1 MASSQEPRPYK
12 VIVVVDPDFGERL
25 ADLPPGVPVWVMDT
39 ETNRSVTHRLRKER
53 PAKTH
58 LDGITTFRGGS
69 ASGPD
74 EVLIN
79 EFSTIDLH
87 HGPYSADPPYSEL
100 EIYGVSATPVVR
112 SALEH
117 IGFEVTASTDTGFQ
131 AVRRTPISPAE

>member
-1 MASSQEPRPYK
+1 MTSFQKPRPYK
-12 VIVVVDPDFGERL
+12 VIVVLDPDFGERL
-25 ADLPPGVPVWVMDT
+25 ADLPPGVPVWIVDT
-39 ETNRSVTHRLRKER
+39 VINRLVAHRLSKER
-53 PAKTH
+53 PPKSH

-69 ASGPD
+69 ASTP
-74 EVLIN
+74 EQRLID
-79 EFSTIDLH
+79 EFSMIDLH